1 MALLG
6 EIEQGTRRLLESLVW
21 DNAVWV
27 SFSSKPRTQLSVNG
41 RELCAQTPCRRQVVP
56 GLHRLS
62 WSREG
67 YGTIIEDIK
76 LEDGAELFRKLNPEV
91 STVIITDIPDGVLL
105 ALDGIAWKR
114 SPINDTVSAGAHT
127 IQVIDPCYQEQ
138 SLSFDAKVGSTVLNL
153 PVTPLTTSVRFKAL
167 APDGRSTD
175 ARVLADGE
183 WVGQSGSWLQI
194 PSCTKR
200 LELHSE
206 DARWD
211 GVVDLNAGKRNRHT
225 VQLEPKRETVGLE
238 LRTIGLGSFLMG
250 SPPDEQGRSRDELQ
264 HPVEISRPF
273 AIGVSEVSQR
283 LWEDVM
289 GNNPAHHQRCG
300 QRCPVEQVSWCDALI
315 FANRLSQQEGLEQVY
330 QLPMGFVAELDAQAC
345 NRLSTMVSLDLTAD
359 GYRLPTEA
367 E

>member
-1 MALLG
+1 MLGAALKGACHIETAENIGADLVVSGTVVELDGTWVASMKLHDVSSAKLLAMAIAAQTQVALLG

-62 WSREG
+62 WSRER

-105 ALDGIAWKR
+105 AMDGIAWKR

-167 APDGRSTD
+167 SPDGRSTD
-175 ARVLADGE
+175 AGAGRRRVGGAERQLAADS
-183 WVGQSGSWLQI
+183 Q
-194 PSCTKR
+194 
-200 LELHSE
+200 LH
-206 DARWD
+206 
-211 GVVDLNAGKRNRHT
+211 
-225 VQLEPKRETVGLE
+225 
-238 LRTIGLGSFLMG
+238 
-250 SPPDEQGRSRDELQ
+250 
-264 HPVEISRPF
+264 
-273 AIGVSEVSQR
+273 
-283 LWEDVM
+283 
-289 GNNPAHHQRCG
+289 
-300 QRCPVEQVSWCDALI
+300 
-315 FANRLSQQEGLEQVY
+315 
-330 QLPMGFVAELDAQAC
+330 QA
-345 NRLSTMVSLDLTAD
+345 A
-359 GYRLPTEA
+359 
-367 E
+367 